1 MVELELTDEKKEEM
15 VRFYEEELERTVQR
29 LRHITGMLHSL
40 NPESELLKMPELESF
55 LGDGSGARL
64 SRTAKKKRSRK
75 RKPGPKGVWTNYILK
90 RLRQVDR
97 PITYED
103 LIKDAI
109 LHFKKSKEDMEK
121 VRQAIMNSAFRLRKK
136 QGKVLT
142 YRKPGSKEKYIGLRK
157 WFDEAG
163 ELLEEYKKKLLD

>member
-1 MVELELTDEKKEEM
+1 MVELELTEEKKDEM

-29 LRHITGMLHSL
+29 LRHITDMLRSL
-40 NPESELLKMPELESF
+40 NPASEHLKMKELEGF
-55 LGDGSGARL
+55 LSDGSGATLRK
-64 SRTAKKKRSRK
+64 SAKKKRTRK
-75 RKPGPKGVWTNYILK
+75 GKPGPKGVWTNYILK
-90 RLRQVDR
+90 RLRQVQR

-103 LIKDAI
+103 LIKDAM
-109 LHFKKSKEDMEK
+109 LAFNKTKEEADK

-142 YRKPGSKEKYIGLRK
+142 YRKPGSKEKFIGLRK
-157 WFDEAG
+157 WFDESG